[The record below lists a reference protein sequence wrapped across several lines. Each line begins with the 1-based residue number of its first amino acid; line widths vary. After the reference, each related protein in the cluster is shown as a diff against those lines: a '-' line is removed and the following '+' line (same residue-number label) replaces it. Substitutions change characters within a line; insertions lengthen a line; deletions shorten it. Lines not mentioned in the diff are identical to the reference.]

1 MDNTCW
7 VLPVNECLAL
17 IPDNL
22 MQISKTDIE
31 GLLIL
36 EPKVFQDTRGYFFES
51 FHKQKLRDYGIEYR
65 FNQDNQSRSAFGVI
79 RGLHYQ
85 KEPWAQTKL
94 IRVIEGEIF
103 DVAVDIR
110 PGSPTFGKWYGLE
123 ISARNHLQLLVPA
136 GFAHGFSVLSD
147 FATVLYKCDA
157 YYHPASESGIHIEDP
172 DLQIDWKLDPN
183 KAVISEKDRV
193 LPYLKDI

>member
-1 MDNTCW
+1 MQ
-7 VLPVNECLAL
+7 L
-17 IPDNL
+17 I
-22 MQISKTDIE
+22 KTDID
-31 GLLIL
+31 GLVIL
-36 EPKVFQDTRGYFFES
+36 EPKVFKDARGYFFES
-51 FHKQKLRDYGIEYR
+51 FHKQKLTDHGIEYS
-65 FNQDNQSRSAFGVI
+65 FSQDNESRSAYGVI

-94 IRVIEGEIF
+94 IRVIEGVIY

-110 PGSPTFGKWYGLE
+110 AGSDSYGQWYGLE
-123 ISARNHLQLLVPA
+123 LSADNHLQLLVPA

-147 FATVLYKCDA
+147 FATVLYKCDT
-157 YYHPASESGIHIEDP
+157 YYHPASEAGIHFQDP
-172 DLQIDWKLDPN
+172 DLRIDWKIDPD